1 MQLTVKT
8 LLNMVHPLKDFVC
21 EDIRLIR
28 ERRTRIAVRIRPK
41 VHRSMLCSGCHQT
54 APGYDTLL
62 PPRRDSFE
70 FVPLWLLAVALI
82 YAMHRVDCPRCG
94 VRVEEVPWACG
105 PAKRDQM
112 AKAYMQFLA
121 GWAKRLAWRTVAE
134 AFHTSWDAVRRSVQ
148 WRVAWG
154 LANRSLEGITAIGT
168 DDLHWGKGK
177 GSNRFLTLVYQI
189 NDGHRRLLWVG
200 KRRTKATL
208 RRFFK
213 EMGPRVSEC
222 LRFVCSDMWK
232 PYLQVIAEK
241 APQALNIL
249 DRFHID
255 KKLNEAVDATRRE
268 ETAAMRRAGRTPLL
282 VNMRWS
288 RRGGIK
294 RWKNV
299 RGGLRVSLRELLG
312 HNLRTVR
319 AYILKE
325 DFANFWHYR
334 SLTWAEAFLDL
345 WTRQA
350 LQSRIEPMRK
360 VARMLRDHEP
370 LIGNWF
376 KVRGHLSN
384 AVVEGFNNKLRV
396 VTRRSYGFRT
406 YRLMELV
413 LYHTLGELPEPTQ
426 THKFC

>member
-8 LLNMVHPLKDFVC
+8 LLNMVHPLKDFVY

-28 ERRTRIAVRIRPK
+28 ERRTRIEVRIRPK
-41 VHRSMLCSGCHQT
+41 VHRRLVCSGCHET
-54 APGYDTLL
+54 APGYDTL
-62 PPRRDSFE
+62 PERGFE
-70 FVPLWLLAVALI
+70 FIPLWLIRVVLI
-82 YAMHRVDCPRCG
+82 YAMRRVECPRCG
-94 VRVEEVPWACG
+94 IKVEEVPWACG
-105 PAKRDQM
+105 KYQM

-121 GWAKRLAWRTVAE
+121 GWAKRLAWRTAAE
-134 AFHTSWDAVRRSVQ
+134 AFHTSWDNVRRSVE
-148 WRVAWG
+148 WVVEWG
-154 LANRSLEGITAIGT
+154 LAHRSLVGIESLGI
-168 DDLHWGKGK
+168 DEIYWGKGK
-177 GSNRFLTLVYQI
+177 RSNAFLTLVYQI
-189 NDGHRRLLWVG
+189 DAGRRRLLWVG

-213 EMGPRVSEC
+213 EMGPQVTASI
-222 LRFVCSDMWK
+222 RFICSDMWK
-232 PYLQVIAEK
+232 PYLDVIAKK

-268 ETAAMRRAGRTPLL
+268 ETTAMRRAGRTPLL
-282 VNMRWS
+282 VNMRWALL
-288 RRGGIK
+288 K

-299 RGGLRVSLRELLG
+299 RGGLRVSLQELLR
-312 HNLRTVR
+312 HNLKTVR

-334 SLTWAEAFLDL
+334 SLTWAEAFLDI
-345 WTRQA
+345 WTRRA
-350 LQSRIEPMRK
+350 LQSRLEPMRK
-360 VARMLRDHEP
+360 VARMLRSHED
-370 LIGNWF
+370 LIWNWF
-376 KVRGHLSN
+376 KVRGQLSN
-384 AVVEGFNNKLRV
+384 GVVEGFNNKLRV

-413 LYHTLGELPEPTQ
+413 LYHTLGELPEPIQ